1 VTSESP
7 ESVATP
13 CCLEAEFGCHVLALC
28 LNLISSW
35 LAPFKKF
42 ATTLK
47 ERMAG
52 LVRDMREATSSPFEE
67 LPIIN
72 VAR

>member
-1 VTSESP
+1 
-7 ESVATP
+7 
-13 CCLEAEFGCHVLALC
+13 LALC

-52 LVRDMREATSSPFEE
+52 LVRDMREVTSSPFEDV
-67 LPIIN
+67 PMIN